1 MELTYTLV
9 QLLAALSVV
18 HASVMHLKETEAGD
32 GVTEA
37 ISEEQRKIH
46 QECRNPDYK
55 KYVMCLMRPKRH
67 HHNHGDLPSDNG
79 RHYSIIVVVASIAIV
94 HYDPYRDRNVTC
106 YASRKTFAGGTVREI
121 LRLERIMQAL
131 RCCYTVTR

>member
-1 MELTYTLV
+1 MLV

-18 HASVMHLKETEAGD
+18 CASVVHLKGSEAG

-37 ISEEQRKIH
+37 VSEEQRKIY

-67 HHNHGDLPSDNG
+67 HHNHAEIASDNG
-79 RHYSIIVVVASIAIV
+79 RLFSN
-94 HYDPYRDRNVTC
+94 RT
-106 YASRKTFAGGTVREI
+106 
-121 LRLERIMQAL
+121 
-131 RCCYTVTR
+131 